1 MVPASGCFLAGQHAE
16 ERGLAGAVRADDA
29 DDAARRQREGQV
41 VDQLAVG
48 VVLLEVLDG
57 DDVLAEARAV
67 RDDDLG
73 GGDLLALGLGGELV
87 VGVDAGLLL
96 GLAGL
101 GALADPFELAGQ
113 GLLAGLVLAGLLQQA
128 LGLLLEPGGVVAL
141 PGDAAAAVE
150 LEDPAGDVVE
160 EVAVVGD
167 DQDGAAVLD
176 QVLLQPGDGL
186 GVEVVG
192 RLVEEQDVGVLE
204 QQLAE
209 RDAALLAAGEGVDRG
224 VVGRAAQRLHGDVDL
239 AVEVP
244 EVLGVDLVLEG
255 GHLLHQLVGIVLG
268 DLHRHL
274 VVALEQGA
282 LGGDALH
289 DVAADVERRVE
300 LGLLRQV
307 ADGDALGGP
316 GLALEV
322 LVLAGHDPQQRRL
335 ARAVD
340 ADDADLHAGQERQAD
355 VLEDLL
361 AAGVGLGEA
370 VHVEDVLRGG
380 HGCPR
385 PDAGVGAS
393 LARARAATGTRRG
406 GAPRR
411 DLGVR
416 RSGPTGSRGGPGIG
430 RDRPRRAE
438 QRGDHRRRRPCSST
452 TCSTAGHRSAAVA
465 S

>member
-1 MVPASGCFLAGQHAE
+1 MITSRPSEISSQTVFCGFEAVAGLVDVGELDALAVGDGAGVGRFLAGEHAE

-29 DDAARRQREGQV
+29 DDAAGGEGEGEV

-48 VVLLEVLDG
+48 VVLLQVLDG
-57 DDVLAEARAV
+57 DDVLAEAGAV

-73 GGDLLALGLGGELV
+73 GGDLLALGFRGELV

-101 GALADPFELAGQ
+101 GALADPFELAGE

-141 PGDAAAAVE
+141 VGDAAAAVE

-167 DQDGAAVLD
+167 DEDGVRVLD

-192 RLVEEQDVGVLE
+192 GLVEEQHLGLLE
-204 QQLAE
+204 QEPAE
-209 RDAALLAAGEGVDRG
+209 GDAALLAAGEGVDGG

-239 AVEVP
+239 GVEVP

-255 GHLLHQLVGIVLG
+255 GHLLHQRVGIVLG
-268 DLHRHL
+268 DLHRDF
-274 VVALEQGA
+274 VVALEEGA
-282 LGGDALH
+282 LGGDAFH
-289 DVAADVERRVE
+289 DVAADVERGVE
-300 LGLLRQV
+300 LGLLGEV
-307 ADGDALGGP
+307 ADVDALGGP

-322 LVLAGHDPQQRRL
+322 LVEAGHDAQERGL

-340 ADDADLHAGQERQAD
+340 ADDADLHAGQEA
-355 VLEDLL
+355 
-361 AAGVGLGEA
+361 
-370 VHVEDVLRGG
+370 RGG
-380 HGCPR
+380 CSRR
-385 PDAGVGAS
+385 PS
-393 LARARAATGTRRG
+393 CRRG
-406 GAPRR
+406 
-411 DLGVR
+411 
-416 RSGPTGSRGGPGIG
+416 
-430 RDRPRRAE
+430 RPW
-438 QRGDHRRRRPCSST
+438 
-452 TCSTAGHRSAAVA
+452 
-465 S
+465 